1 MIVKRFQS
9 LLVLVFALGIPWAAS
24 GMEADE
30 RVPPAVQRQMEG
42 TRSKLLE
49 WLMGVDREAFRPGK
63 FLARDEAVLKGGT
76 TLLGKIL
83 DYGPTVCFIDESQAG
98 SSRERRSRR

>member
-9 LLVLVFALGIPWAAS
+9 LLVLVFALGIPWAAP

-42 TRSKLLE
+42 THSWGDRATFKGHVVNKGPVESKPFQYE
-49 WLMGVDREAFRPGK
+49 WLID
-63 FLARDEAVLKGGT
+63 GT
-76 TLLGKIL
+76 
-83 DYGPTVCFIDESQAG
+83 
-98 SSRERRSRR
+98 RRSRGTHAALKPK